1 MAYHRLSILKDGEP
15 QVQEFLAFLVNF
27 FLSGYTWMMANI
39 EEVSSY
45 GNKEK
50 SMNRTMASLTLAP
63 TLEDELNA
71 VIDTGL
77 YSDVESFVSDAVHT
91 LLAARPELR
100 IAAACNLYERG
111 IFSLGKAAEWCGL
124 TIENMKETLYRR
136 AIMRTAP
143 ESLNEIETMARRT
156 LHAASHPVT

>member
-1 MAYHRLSILKDGEP
+1 MAYHRLSILEDGEP

-27 FLSGYTWMMANI
+27 FLSGYNWMMPNI

-50 SMNRTMASLTLAP
+50 SMNRTMVSLTLAP

-77 YSDVESFVSDAVHT
+77 YSDVESFVSDA
-91 LLAARPELR
+91 
-100 IAAACNLYERG
+100 
-111 IFSLGKAAEWCGL
+111 
-124 TIENMKETLYRR
+124 
-136 AIMRTAP
+136 P